1 MGENP
6 NSYIFYY
13 PIRTLGQTQPI
24 FFIPN
29 PDLYLLNPLKRT
41 GISKIFMNVRMKD
54 GKLQKRRF
62 RQLIR
67 NAPEPEYIGGKFGF
81 KPETGKQSDRAV

>member
-6 NSYIFYY
+6 NSHIFYY

-29 PDLYLLNPLKRT
+29 PDLYLLNPLRGT
-41 GISKIFMNVRMKD
+41 GISKIFM
-54 GKLQKRRF
+54 QS
-62 RQLIR
+62 IR
-67 NAPEPEYIGGKFGF
+67 NAPEAEYIGGKFGF